1 MITISDL
8 NCKEENYVWWLNIM
22 SDEMPRISIL
32 PKDVRNQLD
41 YSLASLDI
49 LEKYILEN
57 YTVEELKDK
66 KNKFARDLFARYI
79 GETYRK
85 NIPELYWSFESED
98 EQHKYYGVPV
108 LQRIA
113 EEGPP
118 MAPSEWLMDL
128 VEQGQTIKRPA

>member
-128 VEQGQTIKRPA
+128 VEQGQTIKKPA

>member
-98 EQHKYYGVPV
+98 EKHKYYGVPV

-128 VEQGQTIKRPA
+128 VEQGQ